1 MPFSF
6 GLSQPLLLTG
16 DIVELLGGGRTLI
29 GDWEPGDI
37 ACLASFLSAA
47 AKLEFCPP
55 DAGELIGTLDPFVT
69 ATCKLPVVVDVRDD
83 VTTFDIL
90 VFSSRFQTSASSPS
104 GSLSPM
110 TTTG

>member
-1 MPFSF
+1 M
-6 GLSQPLLLTG
+6 
-16 DIVELLGGGRTLI
+16 
-29 GDWEPGDI
+29 GDWEPGDM

-47 AKLEFCPP
+47 AKLEFCP
-55 DAGELIGTLDPFVT
+55 AEEGELIGTLDPFVT
-69 ATCKLPVVVDVRDD
+69 LLPVLADARDD
-83 VTTFDIL
+83 VTTFDAL